1 MKNILK
7 LMDDLQNN
15 AYKHSCYLKFFS
27 GQQLFKINNYIKNKI
42 ENNEEKRSEIKH
54 LLYHLMGDKINKLNT
69 DYTYKQSN
77 SLSQNNNIISIDIE
91 KEEDIINTDKLN
103 NSKNIIKD
111 INNFDKLD
119 ENE

>member
-1 MKNILK
+1 MTQI
-7 LMDDLQNN
+7 NN
-15 AYKHSCYLKFFS
+15 AYKHFCYLKFFS
-27 GQQLFKINNYIKNKI
+27 IQQLFKIKNYIKNKI
-42 ENNEEKRSEIKH
+42 ENNEEKSSEIKH

-69 DYTYKQSN
+69 NYIYRQSK
-77 SLSQNNNIISIDIE
+77 SLSQGNNIISIDIE
-91 KEEDIINTDKLN
+91 KEENIINTDKLN